1 MKHLKQFLRYGLWT
15 LLSILLGMV
24 YMRLVLGPNDL
35 PQEGFGF
42 LARMFYNWGLL
53 YVGLIVGLVIA
64 LLFVLLDRVYLKR
77 KLKNNR
83 KATTIRFVALLGI
96 TTFVIVVHY
105 VLEKVIDI
113 I

>member
-42 LARMFYNWGLL
+42 LGRMFYYWGLL
-53 YVGLIVGLVIA
+53 HVGLIIGLIIA
-64 LLFVLLDRVYLKR
+64 LLFVLLDVLYLKKELNSNVQSVVAR
-77 KLKNNR
+77 FGVLLFI
-83 KATTIRFVALLGI
+83 AVFVAAIHHL
-96 TTFVIVVHY
+96 
-105 VLEKVIDI
+105 LEKVIDVI
-113 I
+113 